1 MASMLAIATSPFAH
15 RLTDAPSPSADSHA
29 PALRYFESASF
40 EEATPPARALYAS
53 AEHCPRCRSLLS
65 HRFERLGSALFRDED
80 PRALARAFAAADR
93 DGCTVRL
100 LAACIVLF
108 GREREPLH

>member
-15 RLTDAPSPSADSHA
+15 RLNEEQPAAPYSNA

-40 EEATPPARALYAS
+40 EEATAPARALYAS
-53 AEHCPRCRSLLS
+53 AEHCPRCRSLIA
-65 HRFERLGSALFRDED
+65 HRFERLGSSLFRDED
-80 PRALARAFAAADR
+80 PRSLARAFSAADR